1 MGKIQ
6 VLPEIIANK
15 IAAGEV
21 IERPSSVV
29 KELVENALDADAR
42 SIEIT
47 VEHGGKSLIRI
58 ADDGSGMSA
67 EDAELAFQRHA
78 TSKIYT
84 AADLEAIAS
93 YGFRGEALASIS
105 AVSRVCLKTRAQGTP
120 HGTEVSIEGGR
131 MNAVRETPCR
141 EGTIIE
147 VRDLFFN
154 TPARRKFLRTDTTEL
169 SHITDAVS
177 DVALAVPE
185 IAFTLKSGTR
195 TLLELPPAATLTERA
210 AAIFGEDHAK
220 HLVPLSGA
228 GGPVKVS
235 GLVGKPYVAR
245 ANKTG
250 QVFLVNGR
258 VVKSSGL
265 SYALQDGYHGLL
277 MHGQYPVAVVSLEI
291 DPAQVDVNVHPT
303 KQEVRI
309 SGEREVRSFFKRCV
323 AEALERSGDLAPDLR
338 VRPAAFP
345 GGSPKPWQPFLDT
358 KTGEGGEGARY
369 PRRGIARVPG
379 TFSPAPNEF
388 SSPAPL
394 VREADSEAFIPA
406 AAAALE
412 EPISVRDEF
421 HITKVLGQIHH
432 TFIVAETEEGFIV
445 VDQHAA
451 HERVMFEA
459 LVAEIRSGHPKKQG
473 LLMDAMLDLEPR
485 QLEIF
490 REAQPVL
497 EKLGFDAEEF
507 GEKTIVIRAYP
518 AVLKDLDPA
527 QALKQFLEEKE
538 EGRIAASLEH
548 CEEDAAALIACKR
561 RSVKAHDAM
570 TPVSQSMLLKRLA
583 ACANPFHCP
592 HGRPTFFKTTFLD
605 LEKQFKRK

>member
-29 KELVENALDADAR
+29 KELVENALDAGAR

-84 AADLEAIAS
+84 AEDLEAIAS

-105 AVSRVCLKTRAQGTP
+105 AVSRVCLKTRAQGAP
-120 HGTEVSIEGGR
+120 HGTEVSMEGGR

-154 TPARRKFLRTDTTEL
+154 TPARRKFLRTDTTEQ

-177 DVALAVPE
+177 DVALAVPQ
-185 IAFTLKSGTR
+185 IAFTLKSGAR
-195 TLLELPPAATLTERA
+195 TLLELPPAATLMERA
-210 AAIFGEDHAK
+210 SAIFGEDHAK
-220 HLVPLSGA
+220 HLVPLTGE

-338 VRPAAFP
+338 VKPAAFP
-345 GGSPKPWQPFLDT
+345 GSSPKPWQPFLDA
-358 KTGEGGEGARY
+358 KTGEGA
-369 PRRGIARVPG
+369 
-379 TFSPAPNEF
+379 NEF
-388 SSPAPL
+388 ATPSPL
-394 VREADSEAFIPA
+394 VREADSEAFMPA
-406 AAAALE
+406 ASAALE

-432 TFIVAETEEGFIV
+432 TFIIAETEEGFIV

-473 LLMDAMLDLEPR
+473 LLMDMTLELDPR
-485 QLEIF
+485 QIEIF
-490 REAQPVL
+490 RDARPVL

-538 EGRIAASLEH
+538 EGRITASLEH

-561 RSVKAHDAM
+561 RSVKAHDVM

-583 ACANPFHCP
+583 ACSNPFHCP